1 MDPRLKMQYYEDKK
15 WERVYITAAKRAIT
29 QLWESTYKGTSSNIQ
44 ASENEDDD
52 LLAHVFKRWRSERK
66 DELTT
71 YLKEQIVP
79 SKTDILLWW
88 KVCLLVC
95 FVITWYN
102 LTLIFRQSFTK

>member
-15 WERVYITAAKRAIT
+15 WKHVYITAAKRAVT
-29 QLWESTYKGTSSNIQ
+29 QLWESTYKDTSSNIQ

-52 LLAHVFKRWRSERK
+52 LLAHVFKRRRSERK

-95 FVITWYN
+95 FVIT
-102 LTLIFRQSFTK
+102 